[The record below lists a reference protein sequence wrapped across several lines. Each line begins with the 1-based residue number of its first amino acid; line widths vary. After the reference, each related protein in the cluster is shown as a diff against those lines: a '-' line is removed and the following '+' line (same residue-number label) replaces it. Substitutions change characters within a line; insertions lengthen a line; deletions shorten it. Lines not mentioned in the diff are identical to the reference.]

1 MADGQ
6 TQDDIPAIPE
16 GVVVSDSEGSDTPDV
31 ETPEAVKYEEV
42 QA

>member
-6 TQDDIPAIPE
+6 THDDIPAIPE
-16 GVVVSDSEGSDTPDV
+16 GVVVSDSEGSDTPNA
-31 ETPEAVKYEEV
+31 EAPEPLNYEEV